1 MIPCQQA
8 DVLAAALSVGSIDSS
23 DQAALLQH
31 LAGCAACRRVAG
43 EYMAAAAR
51 LPLALEPALPS
62 PELRGRLM
70 HAVYA
75 EAAQARERSSRRRP
89 STWWARAWQALPA
102 SRGFTVAAAAAAI
115 AVVALASWG
124 VTNRQPAAPAS
135 VAVALAATEAAP
147 HAHGVLTYERGSAE
161 AVLTATGLPS
171 PSAVVAGRAV
181 YEVWLIRSNGSA
193 VAAAYLS
200 HNPDGTWSAA
210 VHGDLSTYSTVAA
223 TPEPAGGSQRPTGAK
238 VIQGSLSG
246 S

>member
-1 MIPCQQA
+1 VITCQQA
-8 DVLAAALSVGSIDSS
+8 DVLAAALSVGSIDAN

-31 LAGCAACRRVAG
+31 LAGCAQCRRVAG

-51 LPLALEPALPS
+51 LPLALEPVLPS

-75 EAAQARERSSRRRP
+75 EAAQARARSARTGP

-102 SRGFTVAAAAAAI
+102 SRGFTVVAAAAAI
-115 AVVALASWG
+115 AVVVLASWG
-124 VTNRQPAAPAS
+124 VMNRHPSAPAS
-135 VAVALAATEAAP
+135 VAVALAATQAAP
-147 HAHGVLTYERGSAE
+147 HAHGVLTYDRGSTE

-171 PSAVVAGRAV
+171 PGSVVAGRTV

-210 VHGDLSTYSTVAA
+210 VHGDLSAYSAVAA
-223 TPEPAGGSQRPTGAK
+223 TPEPAGGSPSPTGAK
-238 VIQGSLSG
+238 VIEGSLTAS
-246 S
+246 